1 MSDAE
6 PDFQMTSPYKRFRA
20 EVARRTVVPLS
31 DATFLFFVFFGI
43 LVFGALGVWIE
54 VMKIILSAEQSSW
67 DGIVTALAA
76 FYPALIGAASLQL
89 VLESVRKSDKL
100 MAIFAVGILLLTI
113 IGAIVIGLFDFNAVY
128 SEVSFWGTIFLSVA
142 GIWVWCVANG
152 DNPDLHTDPLA
163 ASGGSTDR
171 PLQGNTTGYKE

>member
-1 MSDAE
+1 
-6 PDFQMTSPYKRFRA
+6 
-20 EVARRTVVPLS
+20 
-31 DATFLFFVFFGI
+31 
-43 LVFGALGVWIE
+43 
-54 VMKIILSAEQSSW
+54 MKIVLSSENNGW
-67 DGIVTALAA
+67 DGILTALAA

-128 SEVSFWGTIFLSVA
+128 SRVSFWGTILLSVA
-142 GIWVWCVANG
+142 GVWVWCVANG
-152 DNPDLHTDPLA
+152 DNPDLQTDPLA

-171 PLQGNTTGYKE
+171 PLKGSTSGFRE